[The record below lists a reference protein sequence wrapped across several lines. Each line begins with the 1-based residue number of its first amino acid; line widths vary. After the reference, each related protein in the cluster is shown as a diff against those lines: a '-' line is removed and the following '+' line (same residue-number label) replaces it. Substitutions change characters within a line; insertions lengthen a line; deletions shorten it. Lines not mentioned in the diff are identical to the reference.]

1 MIHHSSWS
9 TDHYGDMTIISLAR
23 YAADVR
29 HLCSGAA
36 GSVPVD
42 VLIEGPG
49 ASKLARY
56 TLARLAHA
64 LPPMLVLHDD
74 ALLTAG
80 RVLDDLL
87 PGVASDEIPFLVV
100 SIGRR
105 IDPVSSD
112 AGGIVLADPQDSCA
126 VLPSVMVVARGAH
139 IVGMATAIAA
149 PKCPDSLIA
158 ATVSCGRAAMS
169 TVLARHILTL
179 GPTSAEPL
187 LRMSDASGLAICADG
202 SLIPC

>member
-1 MIHHSSWS
+1 
-9 TDHYGDMTIISLAR
+9 MTILSLAQ
-23 YAADVR
+23 YAHDVR
-29 HLCSGAA
+29 HLMSGAA

-64 LPPMLVLHDD
+64 LPSMLVLHDD
-74 ALLTAG
+74 ALLAAG

-100 SIGRR
+100 SVGRR
-105 IDPVSSD
+105 IDPCSTD
-112 AGGIVLADPQDSCA
+112 AGGIVLAEPLDSCS
-126 VLPSVMVVARGAH
+126 VIPSVLIVARGTH

-149 PKCPDSLIA
+149 PKRPDSLIA

-169 TVLARHILTL
+169 AVLARHVLAL
-179 GPTSAEPL
+179 GPSSAEPL
-187 LRMSDASGLAICADG
+187 LRMSDASGIAVCADG